1 MKKFAKYL
9 TVEGEIEVPCIVLET
24 LTNGKTEL
32 FQVDNLNDI
41 NLETQ
46 KLAKLFLCSRDI
58 QVGDKVQKN
67 PSNWL
72 ISDFDS
78 WGRGDG
84 LAEVLEIID
93 DSTIDVRWEGGRCY
107 ETPNEVLKVIG
118 EISPKAVWVTEGME
132 FDEDEILQKS
142 KTVMIEERIWL
153 YNEEDGSSTEL
164 ALEEFLELELKEDS
178 KIHSYKIGN
187 RFKWKDANDE
197 AEVTYYYNE
206 YQIKCPT
213 CKQFH

>member
-9 TVEGEIEVPCIVLET
+9 SVEGEIEVPCIVLET

-32 FQVDNLNDI
+32 FQIDNFNDI

-118 EISPKAVWVTEGME
+118 EISPDAVWVTEGME
-132 FDEDEILQKS
+132 FDDDELL
-142 KTVMIEERIWL
+142 KTIIYKCREPENNIPLHVEP
-153 YNEEDGSSTEL
+153 
-164 ALEEFLELELKEDS
+164 LEGCIVNNTFIK
-178 KIHSYKIGN
+178 
-187 RFKWKDANDE
+187 
-197 AEVTYYYNE
+197 
-206 YQIKCPT
+206 IKCPT

>member
-32 FQVDNLNDI
+32 FQVDNFNDI

-132 FDEDEILQKS
+132 FDEDEIGFFIAEIFDEESENDSIIDYKTWS
-142 KTVMIEERIWL
+142 KTEGIK
-153 YNEEDGSSTEL
+153 Y
-164 ALEEFLELELKEDS
+164 
-178 KIHSYKIGN
+178 IG
-187 RFKWKDANDE
+187 
-197 AEVTYYYNE
+197 
-206 YQIKCPT
+206 IKCPT